1 MESAPSTRGGQKK
14 KGSVMSFKSLK
25 WTGPLMFGWVA
36 MAGLAAVAQP
46 LPGTGPDAGKT
57 VIYRDTWG
65 VPHIYAPTAAQGM
78 FAMGWA
84 QADDRPEEVL
94 KNLMRGIG
102 ESAVFE
108 GADGIKSDMVAR
120 MWRHYELA
128 KAGIDTID
136 PKVREH
142 MEAFAA
148 GVNAFYAAHPADVP
162 AWWGDRKV
170 DGAMVVAFGRFFLY
184 SWSVDD
190 GFGDLQRAG
199 IEPGIDR
206 TPRASN
212 QFSISP
218 QRSASGNAVLYVD
231 PHLAWF
237 GASRFWEFRMHA
249 GELEG
254 SGFGL
259 AGVPYIGLGHNANM
273 AWAMTTGAPDTA
285 DVYELTLNPD
295 NPLQYKYD
303 GAWRDITTREI
314 TIQVKDAAPV
324 TMTLYDCHYGPV
336 VALHGA
342 KAYALKTAYAD
353 VVRGN
358 EAWYLLNTAKDYT
371 GAVAAM
377 KTGFMFPQN
386 VMVADQSGNIYYQ
399 RTGRVPKRPEGYDFD
414 RPVDGST
421 SKTEWLGI
429 HDSDDHVQ
437 ILNPPQGY
445 MQCCN
450 IPPDALMVKSPLT
463 PDKYPGYIFS
473 DAGYGPRGGWTTQR
487 GGRAVELLSKDDSV
501 TIEEAQAYALD
512 VHPFGVEH
520 WIDVLRKAHEAHG
533 SAYANDADYQAGMKD
548 ILSWN
553 LEERRYS
560 TGALKYDYWRKQLDK
575 DYGEETMAEVRG
587 RIDQF
592 YKIITEEPYSD
603 LELDSEEASYALA
616 SFSSAMAA
624 MRKDFGTIDVP
635 WGEVYRVG
643 RDDKSW
649 PVCGGDD
656 KGTTT
661 LRNVGYSA
669 PREDHT
675 QWGNSGQT
683 STQIIVLSKPI
694 QSWTAPPIGQSDRP
708 DSPHYRD
715 QAEKVFSKRIMKP
728 TWWTPEDLAKNIET
742 RTELDTGLENQ
753 YLAEIKTR
761 LGEWVKALEAQQYEA
776 TLAFY
781 ADDLVG
787 EGGRTKADFARFL
800 QEAIAGGMLSGLKI
814 DLDNSKITGD
824 ASKAR
829 VTAIGI
835 EGTFGGMNVA
845 LELEKRNGAWLIT
858 KSENDANY

>member
-1 MESAPSTRGGQKK
+1 MMTVRKLRAIPFLIMLAVFSGH
-14 KGSVMSFKSLK
+14 
-25 WTGPLMFGWVA
+25 VA
-36 MAGLAAVAQP
+36 RADS
-46 LPGTGPDAGKT
+46 LPGTGADEGKT

-84 QADDRPEEVL
+84 QAEDRPEEVL

-102 ESAVFE
+102 ECSIFE
-108 GADGIKSDMVAR
+108 GKAGIESDMVAH

-128 KAGIDTID
+128 KAGMDTID
-136 PKVREH
+136 PTVREH

-148 GVNAFYAAHPADVP
+148 GVNAFYAAHPEDVP
-162 AWWGDRKV
+162 AWWGTRQV
-170 DGAMVVAFGRFFLY
+170 DGAMIVAFGRFFLY

-190 GFGDLQRAG
+190 GFGDLKRAG

-206 TPRASN
+206 TRRGSN
-212 QFSISP
+212 QFAISP
-218 QRSASGNAVLYVD
+218 QRSASGDAILYVD

-237 GASRFWEFRMHA
+237 GPSRFWEVRMHA
-249 GELEG
+249 GELAG

-259 AGVPYIGLGHNANM
+259 AGVPYIGLGHNANV

-285 DVYELTLNPD
+285 DIYTLTLNPD

-303 GAWRDITTREI
+303 DTWREITTREI

-324 TMTLYDCHYGPV
+324 EMTLYDCHYGPV
-336 VALHGA
+336 VAMKDG
-342 KAYALKTAYAD
+342 KAYALKTSYAE

-399 RTGRVPKRPEGYDFD
+399 RSGRVPKRPEGFDFD

-421 SKTEWLGI
+421 SKSEWLGI

-437 ILNPPQGY
+437 ILNPTQGY

-463 PDKYPGYIFS
+463 PDKYPGYLFS
-473 DAGYGPRGGWTTQR
+473 DLGYGPRGGWTNQR

-501 TIEEAQAYALD
+501 TIEEAKAFAQD
-512 VHPFGVEH
+512 VHPLGVER
-520 WIDVLRKAHEAHG
+520 WIDVLRKADEAHG
-533 SAYANDADYQAGMKD
+533 SSFAGNLDYQRGMAD

-560 TGALKYDYWRKQLDK
+560 TGALKYYYWRNQLVK
-575 DYGEETMAEVRG
+575 DYGEDTLKEVRS
-587 RIDQF
+587 RIDQY
-592 YKIITEEPYSD
+592 YKVVSEAPYEEVA
-603 LELDSEEASYALA
+603 LDSEEAGYALQ
-616 SFSSAMAA
+616 SFAKAMAA

-635 WGEVYRVG
+635 WGEVFRVG
-643 RDDKSW
+643 RDDQSW
-649 PVCGGDD
+649 PVGGGGDE
-656 KGTTT
+656 GTTT
-661 LRNVGYSA
+661 LRNVGYGA
-669 PREDHT
+669 PREDLT

-683 STQIIVLSKPI
+683 STQIIVLSNPI

-728 TWWTPEDLAKNIET
+728 TWWTPEELAKNIES
-742 RTELDTGLENQ
+742 RTEIETGLENRFQ
-753 YLAEIKTR
+753 AEIESR
-761 LGEWVKALEAQQYEA
+761 LSDWERALESQQYEA

-781 ADDLVG
+781 ADDLVA
-787 EGGRTKADFARFL
+787 EGGRTKVDFAGFL
-800 QEAIAGGMLSGLKI
+800 KEAIASGMLSGLKI
-814 DLDNSKITGD
+814 DLDQSKITGD
-824 ASKAR
+824 AAKAR
-829 VTAIGI
+829 VAQIGI
-835 EGTFGGMNVA
+835 KGDFGGMNVT
-845 LELEKRNGAWLIT
+845 LELEKREGVWLIV
-858 KSENDANY
+858 KSENDGGY